1 MKTAF
6 SYLFLFFVACNLFAQ
21 NFDKTN
27 MDALFDLIEKNE
39 RGMGT
44 VALFENGKEIYSRT
58 YGFAD
63 LEKKTRANAETKYR
77 IGSITKTFTAT
88 VILKLVEEKKLSLTD
103 KLAKFYPKVKNAD
116 KITIED
122 LLRHRSGIYNFTN
135 SPDYLTWNTKPLTKT
150 ALLAMVNNL
159 KSDFEPN
166 TKTEYS
172 NSNYVLLTW
181 IAEDAGKKPL
191 EKLLE
196 DYVFKPSN
204 LKNTRFG
211 GKIRPEANE
220 AKSYQKNGKD
230 WVLEDETDMSIP
242 LGAGA
247 ITSTPADINLFLSN
261 LLGEKLISKESLEK
275 MKTIK
280 EGMGMGLIQ
289 VPFYEKTG
297 FGHTGGIDG
306 FQSQSFFFP
315 DQKLAI
321 SIFSN
326 GVSYSLNDI
335 SIGILSNY
343 FGKNFEMPVFTE
355 TIVLKPE
362 ELEKYVGVYG
372 NPKFPLKI
380 TIDKDG
386 NTLTGQATGQSSF
399 PLECIGQDK
408 FKFDAAKIE
417 VQFISAENKM
427 IFKQMGRET
436 HFVRE

>member
-1 MKTAF
+1 
-6 SYLFLFFVACNLFAQ
+6 
-21 NFDKTN
+21 

-63 LEKKTRANAETKYR
+63 LEQKIKANAETKYR
-77 IGSITKTFTAT
+77 VGSVTKTFTAT
-88 VILKLVEEKKLSLTD
+88 VIMKLIEKKKLALDT

-135 SPDYLTWNTKPLTKT
+135 APDYLTWNTKALSKT
-150 ALLAMVNNL
+150 VLLAMINNL
-159 KSDFEPN
+159 QSDFEPN
-166 TKTEYS
+166 TKTAYS

-181 IAEDAGKKPL
+181 IAEDAGKKPF

-196 DYVFKPSN
+196 EYIFVPCN

-211 GKIRPEANE
+211 GKIKPEANE

-247 ITSTPADINLFLSN
+247 IVSTPADVNSFLSN
-261 LLGEKLISKESLEK
+261 LFGEKLISKESLEL
-275 MKTIK
+275 MRTIK

-289 VPFYEKTG
+289 VPFYEKKG

-306 FQSQSFFFP
+306 FQAQCFYFP
-315 DQKLAI
+315 EEKLAI
-321 SIFSN
+321 SVIGN
-326 GVSYSLNDI
+326 GISYSLNDI

-343 FGKNFEMPVFTE
+343 FGKNFEMPTFAE
-355 TIVLKPE
+355 AIVLKPE
-362 ELEKYVGVYG
+362 ELEKYLGVYG
-372 NPKFPLKI
+372 SPKFPLKI
-380 TIDKDG
+380 TIGKDG

-408 FKFDAAKIE
+408 FKFEMAKIE
-417 VQFISAENKM
+417 VQFVPAESKM
-427 IFKQMGRET
+427 IFKQAGRET
-436 HFVRE
+436 HFTKE